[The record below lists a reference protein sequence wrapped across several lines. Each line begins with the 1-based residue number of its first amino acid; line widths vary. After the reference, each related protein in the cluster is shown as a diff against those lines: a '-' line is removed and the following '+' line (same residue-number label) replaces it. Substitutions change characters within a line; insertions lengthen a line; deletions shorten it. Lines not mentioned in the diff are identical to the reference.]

1 MLRLFCTAAALLF
14 CAGALVAEEYE
25 AKIKKVD
32 PDKNTAVLTINGKDQ
47 TFTISKDPLI
57 VTDKG
62 KNVPGGLKALTPMS
76 EVIVF
81 TDKKDDKEVITTF
94 KVSKLAPKKAK

>member
-1 MLRLFCTAAALLF
+1 MLRWFCTATAMLF
-14 CAGALVAEEYE
+14 CVGALVAEEYE
-25 AKIKKVD
+25 AKIKKID
-32 PDKNTAVLTINGKDQ
+32 TDKGTAIVTINGTDK

-94 KVSKLAPKKAK
+94 KVSKLAKKTK